1 MPRRIPQPDCP
12 DCECPQV
19 RIDEVWIACPE
30 MCGWSEVWA
39 DTPDGRP
46 RDEDL

>member
-1 MPRRIPQPDCP
+1 MAQPDCP

-30 MCGWSEVWA
+30 ECGWSEVWA
-39 DTPDGRP
+39 DTPDGLPRP
-46 RDEDL
+46 EDLE